1 MQIEQ
6 SRVQAAPDTRTADSS
21 AAAAGAR
28 TLFTAL
34 TDTLRSQNAPDELLH
49 VAATVAWALAPS
61 AVARTALVD
70 AGVVQ
75 ALWELVRRLALVAVQ
90 GAGSGRAAERGK
102 TVAGS
107 EWGIE
112 GRGAGNTGAAP
123 AAMDDE
129 AMYAATE
136 SAEELQAERASH
148 GTLEATLAALA
159 ILMVDPAARAALTDP
174 ALCRKEPWL
183 QALFDLASVHL
194 PGDGTAEALADDRS
208 EAGSSFVDS
217 DGGADSQD
225 SMDVDHVDV
234 ACADAEARRA
244 SDARAEPQA
253 AAQAPPADLSLALA
267 CTGPPDE
274 PPADAAPSSG
284 SADQEAEHAVSES
297 LVRYES
303 NESESVTASAALFP
317 ETASHRHRHLAA
329 AVLATALRRD
339 AGARALCVAS
349 GALPLLLQLLAPRSR
364 DVQLHGA
371 AALAAFASADEALD
385 AAALQR
391 FAAAADTSA
400 LVVTLCEQLEAVD
413 GKLATGTTHLT
424 EAGDVEVDMHD
435 LGQMLGAALQHAMA
449 AAVSQPSWEAGAE
462 VVTCLVRLADTCV
475 RAGAPRNDTLA
486 AASASLALV
495 CGSNHAEAL
504 LLNMAP
510 LPLASLGD
518 DFAVPLGCD
527 TQDGSTTLLALVCR
541 TLTHVMGAGVYAVGC
556 WDALLPSAIDPRDPH
571 RPVPLPQPP
580 VERPPVHV
588 TDAPHACQR
597 NAAAALVALALH
609 RDQHALPDS
618 SEAEYRGPF
627 RETLLEMGLL
637 PHLLALA
644 DASWPDASARESMRG
659 IATAGFMALVATGRE
674 LPRCHLQEL
683 VAYSAKRVQA
693 GDVRAAEFQMMSA
706 TLWLATR
713 NPVNCAYLHT
723 RTAAESVAAE
733 LAKLGVAHLLCHRT
747 PGDPVALEEVAT
759 SQPRVEALASSHFAW
774 LLGMGGASFAKG
786 LDTAVLLL
794 WTLLQRGAHSAAS
807 ASDSASVYGRTNTV
821 WWELPVRRRCVLALD
836 QPVHLSAIARFI
848 LRWQRSCIRS
858 VRIKAAVAC

>member
-6 SRVQAAPDTRTADSS
+6 TRVQTAPDTCTADDS

-34 TDTLRSQNAPDELLH
+34 RDTLRSPNTPDELLH

-75 ALWELVRRLALVAVQ
+75 AQWELARRLTPAAVQ
-90 GAGSGRAAERGK
+90 GADTGHAAERGE

-107 EWGIE
+107 VGGIE
-112 GRGAGNTGAAP
+112 GRGAGDTGAAP
-123 AAMDDE
+123 AAIDNE
-129 AMYAATE
+129 AMRAAAE
-136 SAEELQAERASH
+136 SAEDLQAERARH
-148 GTLEATLAALA
+148 GTLEAALAALA

-183 QALFDLASVHL
+183 QALFDLASMHL

-217 DGGADSQD
+217 DGGAESQG
-225 SMDVDHVDV
+225 SVELDHVEV
-234 ACADAEARRA
+234 GSTDAEARRA
-244 SDARAEPQA
+244 GDAEAEPQA
-253 AAQAPPADLSLALA
+253 AAQAPPEDLSLAGA
-267 CTGPPDE
+267 CSGPSDE
-274 PPADAAPSSG
+274 PPADAASAGG
-284 SADQEAEHAVSES
+284 SADHEAEQAVTES
-297 LVRYES
+297 LVQYES
-303 NESESVTASAALFP
+303 DESETVTALAALFP
-317 ETASHRHRHLAA
+317 ETASHRHRRVAA

-349 GALPLLLQLLAPRSR
+349 GALPLLIQLLGSRSR

-371 AALAAFASADEALD
+371 AALAAFASTGDALD

-391 FAAAADTSA
+391 FSAATDTGA
-400 LVVTLCEQLEAVD
+400 LVATLCAQLEAVD
-413 GKLATGTTHLT
+413 GKLASGTTHLT
-424 EAGDVEVDMHD
+424 EAGDVEVDIHD
-435 LGQMLGAALQHAMA
+435 LGQMLGAALQHAVA

-462 VVTCLVRLADTCV
+462 VVTCLVRLADACV
-475 RAGAPRNDTLA
+475 RAGARRNDTLA
-486 AASASLALV
+486 AASASLALM
-495 CGSNHAEAL
+495 CASDHADAL

-510 LPLASLGD
+510 LPLASLGE
-518 DFAVPLGCD
+518 DFVVPLGCD
-527 TQDGSTTLLALVCR
+527 AQDGSTTLLALVCR

-556 WDALLPSAIDPRDPH
+556 WHALLPSAVDPRDPYK
-571 RPVPLPQPP
+571 PVPLPQPA
-580 VERPPVHV
+580 VERPPAHV

-597 NAAAALVALALH
+597 KAAAALVALALQ

-637 PHLLALA
+637 PHLLVLA
-644 DASWPDASARESMRG
+644 DATWPDAGARASMRG
-659 IATAGFMALVATGRE
+659 IATAGLMALVATGRE

-693 GDVRAAEFQMMSA
+693 GDVRAAEYQMLSA

-713 NPVNCAYLHT
+713 NPMNCVYLHA
-723 RTAAESVAAE
+723 RTALVSIAAE
-733 LAKLGVAHLLCHRT
+733 LAKLGVAHLLCRGT
-747 PGDPVALEEVAT
+747 TGDPVTLEEAAT
-759 SQPRVEALASSHFAW
+759 TQPRPETLAASKFAW
-774 LLGMGGASFAKG
+774 LLGTGAASFAKG
-786 LDTAVLLL
+786 LETAVLLL
-794 WTLLQRGAHSAAS
+794 WTLLQRGAHSEAG
-807 ASDSASVYGRTNTV
+807 ASDSASVYGRTNTA
-821 WWELPVRRRCVLALD
+821 WWELPVRCRYVLALD
-836 QPVHLSAIARFI
+836 QHIPPVCFAR
-848 LRWQRSCIRS
+848 CIQT
-858 VRIKAAVAC
+858 